1 MKTPDTQPLAIRA
14 VIPNTGNPIAFAG
27 GEEEAGKL
35 VLQFY
40 ASGEEIERLLRLR
53 GKELIVVLQEDT

>member
-1 MKTPDTQPLAIRA
+1 MPKPEPLALRA
-14 VIPNTGNPIAFAG
+14 VIPNTGSPISFAG

-40 ASGEEIERLLRLR
+40 ASGEEIERLLQLR
-53 GKELIVVLQEDT
+53 GKELIVVFHEE

>member
-1 MKTPDTQPLAIRA
+1 MTKPEPLALRA

-40 ASGEEIERLLRLR
+40 ASGEEIERLLELR
-53 GKELIVVLQEDT
+53 GRELFVTLQETDG